1 MSQTILDAQLC
12 RMRTMNFKYPAL
24 FFRQINFWIA
34 LVALLFVTSL
44 LEPLR
49 AAILL
54 VPYLVL
60 YAAM

>member
-1 MSQTILDAQLC
+1 
-12 RMRTMNFKYPAL
+12 MRTMNFKYPAL

-34 LVALLFVTSL
+34 LVALLLVTSL